1 MTKKHQSG
9 RSKLN
14 MKGPHRRAVL
24 RNQMIHLIKYGSL
37 KTTKARVK
45 EVQRLIEKLV
55 TVARVG
61 YDFNTIRRL
70 KEELPYDFEAVQK
83 LIKEIAPQYIDRPG
97 GYTRVILLG
106 QRASDT
112 APIARLEW
120 V

>member
-1 MTKKHQSG
+1 MTKKHQNG

-14 MKGPHRRAVL
+14 MKGPHRVAVL
-24 RNQMIHLIKYGSL
+24 RNQMIHLIKFGSL

-45 EVQRLIEKLV
+45 EVRRLIEKLV
-55 TVARVG
+55 TIARKG

-70 KEELPYDFEAVQK
+70 RKELPYDFSAVQK
-83 LIKEIAPQYIDRPG
+83 LIKEIAPQYLGREG
-97 GYTRVILLG
+97 GYTRIILLG
-106 QRASDT
+106 KRASDT